1 MDRRLKLHEELCNIL
16 GSRNVYF
23 QPPETVKMKYPC
35 IVYSRTDGDTTFAN
49 DMPYTFER
57 RYNVTII
64 DLDPDSEI
72 IEKMAHAF
80 QKCIYDRHFTAD
92 NLNHDIFKIYY

>member
-1 MDRRLKLHEELCNIL
+1 MGRQLKLHEELCDIL

-23 QPPETVKMKYPC
+23 QPPETVKMEYPC
-35 IVYSRTDGDTTFAN
+35 IVYSRADGDTKFAN

-64 DLDPDSEI
+64 DPDPDSKI
-72 IEKMAHAF
+72 IEKMAYNF
-80 QKCIYDRHFTAD
+80 PKCIYDRHFTAD